1 MLCMIFVVILSV
13 IVLRKSYSFV
23 QYTAVLTVIGGLT
36 IVTLADIYKSQDAKD
51 ESETGTIVLGMSLMV
66 IA

>member
-13 IVLRKSYSFV
+13 IVLRKSYSLV

-36 IVTLADIYKSQDAKD
+36 IVTLADIYKS
-51 ESETGTIVLGMSLMV
+51 
-66 IA
+66 

>member
-13 IVLRKSYSFV
+13 IVLRKSYSLV